1 MGVESGDK
9 PLHYLS

>member
-1 MGVESGDK
+1 MNTGKEPD